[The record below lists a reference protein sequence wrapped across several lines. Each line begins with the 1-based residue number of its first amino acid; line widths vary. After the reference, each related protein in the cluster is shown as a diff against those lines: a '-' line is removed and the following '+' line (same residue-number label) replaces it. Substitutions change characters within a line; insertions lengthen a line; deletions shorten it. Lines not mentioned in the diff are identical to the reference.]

1 MNVGRRVVTADEREL
16 IQHLAAEGW
25 PVMKIAKAL
34 DRTHAVICRHLDPEQ
49 MELARQQ
56 SAKNRQMDGAAEL
69 DRQYRQ
75 QPEVKA
81 RKVAYLRDYQRRD
94 DVREYQRQHQRSDS
108 SRARRADQKRQA
120 YWGDLQERIKHKMRG
135 RINSALRLAIDGPR
149 LRDNTPSVTLLGMD
163 VLEWFELQPQEL
175 QEAFRNGEDVHI
187 DEIRPCSS
195 FDLSDR
201 DQILCCFN
209 WRNRQLLRGAD
220 NTAKGHR
227 FTAADRR
234 KWERM
239 MRLKGWDG
247 DLFRPKK
254 KPRLAASA

>member
-1 MNVGRRVVTADEREL
+1 M
-16 IQHLAAEGW
+16 QQLAAEGW

-34 DRTHAVICRHLDPEQ
+34 GRTHAVICRHLDPEQ

-75 QPEVKA
+75 QPEVWA
-81 RKVAYLRDYQRRD
+81 RKVAYLKDYQRKG
-94 DVREYQRQHQRSDS
+94 DVREYQRRQQRSAR
-108 SRARRADQKRQA
+108 SRLRRAAYKKQV

-135 RINSALRLAIDGPR
+135 RINSALQFAVEGPR
-149 LRDNTPSVTLLGMD
+149 QRDNAPSVTLLGMD
-163 VLEWFELQPQEL
+163 VLEWFELQPPDL
-175 QEAFRNGEDVHI
+175 QDAFRNGEDVHI

-195 FDLSDR
+195 FDLSVR

-209 WRNRQLLRGAD
+209 WRNRQLLRGDD

-227 FTAADRR
+227 FTRADRIR
-234 KWERM
+234 WERM
-239 MRLKGWDG
+239 MRAKGWDG
-247 DLFRPKK
+247 DLFREPGT
-254 KPRLAASA
+254 RAA